1 MKKINNTII
10 SETIYK
16 DLTEKKQKS
25 FQYESQWF
33 FVKDLKQNNG
43 TLLVRTNMMIPH
55 LNRIDEDKYYDFII
69 KNNTK

>member
-43 TLLVRTNMMIPH
+43 TLLVRTNMMIPY
-55 LNRIDEDKYYDFII
+55 LNRINEDKYYDFII